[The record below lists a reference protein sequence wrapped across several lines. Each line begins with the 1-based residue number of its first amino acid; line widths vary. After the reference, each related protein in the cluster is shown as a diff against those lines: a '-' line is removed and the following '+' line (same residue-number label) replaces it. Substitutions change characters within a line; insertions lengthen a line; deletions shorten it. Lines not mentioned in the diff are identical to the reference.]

1 MWGQLEISAPTD
13 QSLGE
18 SLIEPVQGHISRMGS
33 SPILVEPPT
42 VSPEYVRT
50 SPTVSTAQSSPV
62 PLQDNNVLLLLYGEW
77 LLILIFKPD
86 WCNDAICWHGY
97 PYCTL
102 YWVKWSLYHFIQSSC
117 TPEYA
122 LLAVNISRQQ
132 EVSLIAEP
140 CFIKKVR
147 VQFNLVI

>member
-18 SLIEPVQGHISRMGS
+18 SLIEPVQGHIGRMGS
-33 SPILVEPPT
+33 SPILLEPPT

-62 PLQDNNVLLLLYGEW
+62 LLQDNNVLLLRYGEW

-86 WCNDAICWHGY
+86 
-97 PYCTL
+97 
-102 YWVKWSLYHFIQSSC
+102 
-117 TPEYA
+117 
-122 LLAVNISRQQ
+122 
-132 EVSLIAEP
+132 
-140 CFIKKVR
+140 
-147 VQFNLVI
+147 